1 MVHPQ
6 KKNRRPVHF
15 SKTAPHEIRQML
27 PERKKR
33 VQKVTLEGHRKIDN
47 FHFHSFTP
55 GVQSKR
61 GIWKKSKSSGI
72 PNTRSDTK

>member
-1 MVHPQ
+1 
-6 KKNRRPVHF
+6 
-15 SKTAPHEIRQML
+15 ML

-33 VQKVTLEGHRKIDN
+33 VQKKTLEGHRKIDN

-61 GIWKKSKSSGI
+61 GIWKKSKSAGI

>member
-1 MVHPQ
+1 MIHTQ
-6 KKNRRPVHF
+6 KNQRSLHF
-15 SKTAPHEIRQML
+15 SKIAPHAIRQMI

-55 GVQSKR
+55 GVQSNR
-61 GIWKKSKSSGI
+61 GI
-72 PNTRSDTK
+72 